1 MKDCLQVYF
10 FISFVAQR
18 AGGKKLDVK
27 VVTREEF
34 ETAFAEDEISLL
46 GRMPGTNYQ
55 DYALAGNNGEEA
67 LSPEEL
73 EKVLGR
79 EITPLADA
87 LKELIQE
94 HLH

>member
-1 MKDCLQVYF
+1 MPAGLF

-34 ETAFAEDEISLL
+34 ETAFTEDEISPL
-46 GRMPGTNYQ
+46 GKMLSTNYQ

-79 EITPLADA
+79 EITPLVGA
-87 LKELIQE
+87 LKELI
-94 HLH
+94 

>member
-1 MKDCLQVYF
+1 MRDCLQVYF
-10 FISFVAQR
+10 FFSFVAQR

-34 ETAFAEDEISLL
+34 ETAFTEDEISPL
-46 GRMPGTNYQ
+46 GKMLSTNYQ

-79 EITPLADA
+79 EITPLVDA
-87 LKELIQE
+87 LKELI
-94 HLH
+94 

>member
-1 MKDCLQVYF
+1 MPAGLF

-34 ETAFAEDEISLL
+34 ETAFTEDEISPL
-46 GRMPGTNYQ
+46 GKMLSTNYQ

-79 EITPLADA
+79 EITPLVNA
-87 LKELIQE
+87 LKELI
-94 HLH
+94 

>member
-27 VVTREEF
+27 VVTREGF
-34 ETAFAEDEISLL
+34 ETVYTEDEISPL
-46 GRMPGTNYQ
+46 GRMLGTNYQ
-55 DYALAGNNGEEA
+55 DYALAGNNGEDA

-87 LKELIQE
+87 LKELI
-94 HLH
+94 

>member
-10 FISFVAQR
+10 FIS
-18 AGGKKLDVK
+18 D
-27 VVTREEF
+27 
-34 ETAFAEDEISLL
+34 
-46 GRMPGTNYQ
+46 
-55 DYALAGNNGEEA
+55 A

-87 LKELIQE
+87 LKELI
-94 HLH
+94 

>member
-18 AGGKKLDVK
+18 AGSKKLDVK
-27 VVTREEF
+27 VVTREGF
-34 ETAFAEDEISLL
+34 ETVYTEDE
-46 GRMPGTNYQ
+46 MGTNYQ
-55 DYALAGNNGEEA
+55 DYALAGNNGEDA

-87 LKELIQE
+87 LKELI
-94 HLH
+94 

>member
-1 MKDCLQVYF
+1 MPAGLF
-10 FISFVAQR
+10 LISFVAQR

-34 ETAFAEDEISLL
+34 ETAFTEDEISPL
-46 GRMPGTNYQ
+46 GKMLSTNYQ

-79 EITPLADA
+79 EITPLVDA
-87 LKELIQE
+87 LKELI
-94 HLH
+94 

>member
-34 ETAFAEDEISLL
+34 ETAFTEDEISPL
-46 GRMPGTNYQ
+46 GKMLSTNYQ

-73 EKVLGR
+73 EKVLGH
-79 EITPLADA
+79 EITPLPDA
-87 LKELIQE
+87 LKELI
-94 HLH
+94 

>member
-34 ETAFAEDEISLL
+34 ETASLKM
-46 GRMPGTNYQ
+46 RF
-55 DYALAGNNGEEA
+55 
-67 LSPEEL
+67 
-73 EKVLGR
+73 
-79 EITPLADA
+79 
-87 LKELIQE
+87 
-94 HLH
+94 HC